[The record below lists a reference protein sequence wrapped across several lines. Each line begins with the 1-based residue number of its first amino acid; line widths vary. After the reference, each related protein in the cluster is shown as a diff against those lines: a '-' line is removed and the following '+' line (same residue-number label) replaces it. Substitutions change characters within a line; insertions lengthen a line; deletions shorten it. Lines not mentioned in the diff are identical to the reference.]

1 MRNSIYYEGF
11 VLEPI
16 TKDMYP
22 LSFDCDDSDINEFFQ
37 KDVLD
42 HEKELFTRT
51 YGLYEFNEELEK
63 NSPLVGLISFSNDSV
78 RLKDFRDHA
87 EDVPKEKRYA
97 SIPAVKIARLG
108 VQKDYQRNGL
118 GRRLLNMT
126 KHFFL
131 KDNRTGCRLLTLDAY
146 NKDAVISFY
155 GDSDFKFIH
164 EKDKN
169 KSTRIMFYDLTKTLT
184 E

>member
-11 VLEPI
+11 VLEPV

-22 LSFDCDDSDINEFFQ
+22 LSFDCDDS
-37 KDVLD
+37 
-42 HEKELFTRT
+42 ELT
-51 YGLYEFNEELEK
+51 
-63 NSPLVGLISFSNDSV
+63 S
-78 RLKDFRDHA
+78 RL
-87 EDVPKEKRYA
+87 
-97 SIPAVKIARLG
+97 
-108 VQKDYQRNGL
+108 
-118 GRRLLNMT
+118 LLNMT

-146 NKDAVISFY
+146 NKEAVISFY

-169 KSTRIMFYDLTKTLT
+169 RSTRIMFYDLTKTLT

>member
-1 MRNSIYYEGF
+1 MRNSISYEGF

-16 TKDMYP
+16 TEDMYP
-22 LSFDCDDSDINEFFQ
+22 LVFNCDDDDINEFFQ

-42 HEKELFTRT
+42 HERELFTRT
-51 YGLYEFNEELEK
+51 YGLYEFSEESGKSNLI
-63 NSPLVGLISFSNDSV
+63 VGLISFSNDSV
-78 RLKDFRDHA
+78 RLRDLKEHAKDIP
-87 EDVPKEKRYA
+87 EDKRYA

-108 VQKDYQRNGL
+108 IQKAYQRNGL
-118 GRRLLNMT
+118 GRLILNMT

-146 NKDAVISFY
+146 NSETVISFY
-155 GDSDFKFIH
+155 QDSDFKFIYD
-164 EKDKN
+164 KDKN
-169 KSTRIMFYDLTKTLT
+169 RSTRIMFYDLTKTVS

>member
-16 TKDMYP
+16 TTDMYP
-22 LSFDCDDSDINEFFQ
+22 LSFDCHDSDINEFFQ

-78 RLKDFRDHA
+78 RLKDVNDNL
-87 EDVPKEKRYA
+87 EDVSKEKRHA
-97 SIPAVKIARLG
+97 G
-108 VQKDYQRNGL
+108 
-118 GRRLLNMT
+118 
-126 KHFFL
+126 
-131 KDNRTGCRLLTLDAY
+131 
-146 NKDAVISFY
+146 
-155 GDSDFKFIH
+155 
-164 EKDKN
+164 
-169 KSTRIMFYDLTKTLT
+169 
-184 E
+184 

>member
-16 TKDMYP
+16 TKGMYP
-22 LSFDCDDSDINEFFQ
+22 LSFDCHDSDINEFFQ

-87 EDVPKEKRYA
+87 EDIPKKKRYA

-108 VQKDYQRNGL
+108 IQKAYQRNGL
-118 GRRLLNMT
+118 GRLLLNMT
-126 KHFFL
+126 KYFFL

-146 NKDAVISFY
+146 NRDGVISFY
-155 GDSDFKFIH
+155 EDSDFKFIH

-169 KSTRIMFYDLTKTLT
+169 RSTRIMFYDLTKTSL
-184 E
+184 